1 MIVKND
7 LNDLMEIDGITYKND
22 SKGLMEVPDEIGLM
36 LIKSFGFIEVSES
49 KKKTKKSKED

>member
-36 LIKSFGFIEVSES
+36 LINSFGFIEVSES